1 MQENELFIILV
12 FQILT
17 TGKLEKSSNSLVAFY
32 LAHWRNTTVE
42 GVLCNENLFQEAN
55 KQKLKHLQNQRIRCQ
70 HLLCM
75 FMYSI
80 CTGITGLF
88 TYWLTTCTLYCTG
101 MKHTYPSCSFQTS
114 LLWLQLFCW
123 ISCCKA
129 FHWELVT
136 HDHSDKLVVLE
147 VEILKFPENKYLL

>member
-1 MQENELFIILV
+1 MQENELLIILV

-32 LAHWRNTTVE
+32 LAHWRNTRRSSLQWKFVSRSY
-42 GVLCNENLFQEAN
+42 N

-88 TYWLTTCTLYCTG
+88 TYWLTTCTLYCTC

-136 HDHSDKLVVLE
+136 RDHSDKLVALE